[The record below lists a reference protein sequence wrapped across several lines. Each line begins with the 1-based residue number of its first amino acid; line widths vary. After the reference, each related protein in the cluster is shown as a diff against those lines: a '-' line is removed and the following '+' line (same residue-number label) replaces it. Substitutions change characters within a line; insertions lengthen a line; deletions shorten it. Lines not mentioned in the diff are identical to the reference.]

1 MTGFVINLIAVTV
14 VEEKILQTII
24 GFIEFE
30 NPNGFFMNA
39 FFRALFVPFVGA
51 PIARVF
57 MRHATNQSVENIHQI
72 AKYGRMLIEKL
83 EKIKEEAEKAIAEA
97 KSSEALYQVKVKFF
111 GKQGSLSLLMRE
123 VGSLAKEERP
133 QFGQKVNEVRGA
145 LQDLYSSNEN
155 QLKKQELNEKLK
167 NEVLDLSL
175 PGPELQHGAV
185 HPIPR
190 VINEIVDILARVGFS
205 VRSGPMIENDHY
217 NFTALNIP
225 ENHPA
230 RDMQDTFYVEGGS
243 VLRTHTSPVQI
254 HTMENEKPPIRVLAP
269 GGVFR
274 CDSDA
279 SHSPNFHQIEALL
292 VDKKVSMA
300 DLKGTISF
308 FVKEFFGPEIK
319 TRFRPSFFPFT
330 EPSAEVDCSCPLCKG
345 KGCRMCSQSGW
356 IEIGGS
362 GLVHPN
368 VLRQAGIDPDEWQGF
383 AFGFG
388 IERMAIIKYGIN
400 DIRLFVE
407 NDTRFLRQ
415 FEL

>member
-1 MTGFVINLIAVTV
+1 MTTLFGAVFIALV
-14 VEEKILQTII
+14 
-24 GFIEFE
+24 
-30 NPNGFFMNA
+30 
-39 FFRALFVPFVGA
+39 RA
-51 PIARVF
+51 PIACIF

-83 EKIKEEAEKAIAEA
+83 EKIKEDAEKAIDGAQT
-97 KSSEALYQVKVKFF
+97 SDGLYQVKVQFF

-123 VGSLAKEERP
+123 VGTLPKEERP
-133 QFGQKVNEVRGA
+133 QFGQKVNEVRSA
-145 LQDLYSSNEN
+145 LQDQYAKIES
-155 QLKKQELNEKLK
+155 QLKKKELNEKLK

-175 PGPELQHGAV
+175 PGPDRQQGAA
-185 HPIPR
+185 HPVPR
-190 VINEIVDILARVGFS
+190 VINEIVDILSRIGFS

-230 RDMQDTFYVEGGS
+230 RDMQDTFYVEGGF

-345 KGCRMCSQSGW
+345 DGCRMCSQTGW

-368 VLRQAGIDPDEWQGF
+368 VLSQAGIDPEQWQGF

-400 DIRLFVE
+400 DIRLFTE

>member
-1 MTGFVINLIAVTV
+1 M
-14 VEEKILQTII
+14 
-24 GFIEFE
+24 
-30 NPNGFFMNA
+30 
-39 FFRALFVPFVGA
+39 
-51 PIARVF
+51 
-57 MRHATNQSVENIHQI
+57 
-72 AKYGRMLIEKL
+72 EKL
-83 EKIKEEAEKAIAEA
+83 KKIKEDAQKAIAEA
-97 KSSEALYQVKVKFF
+97 KTSEQLYQVKVQFF
-111 GKQGSLSLLMRE
+111 GKQGELSLLMKE
-123 VGSLAKEERP
+123 VGALPKEDRP
-133 QFGQKVNEVRGA
+133 AFGKEVNIVRAA
-145 LQDLYSSNEN
+145 LQQSYDDSESR
-155 QLKKQELNEKLK
+155 LKTAELADKLQK
-167 NEVLDLSL
+167 ESLDLTL
-175 PGPELQHGAV
+175 PGPHLSLGGT

-190 VINEIVDILARVGFS
+190 VINEIVEILSRIGFS
-205 VRSGPMIENDHY
+205 VRSGPLVESDRY

-230 RDMQDTFYVEGGS
+230 RDMQDTFYIDENH

-269 GGVFR
+269 GSVFR

-292 VDKKVSMA
+292 IDKKVSMS

-308 FVKEFFGPEIK
+308 FIKEFFGSEIK

-345 KGCRMCSQSGW
+345 EGCRMCGQSGW
-356 IEIGGS
+356 VEIGGS

-368 VLRQAGIDPDEWQGF
+368 VLKQAGVDPNEWQGF

-407 NDTRFLRQ
+407 NDLRFLRQ
-415 FEL
+415 FES

>member
-1 MTGFVINLIAVTV
+1 M
-14 VEEKILQTII
+14 
-24 GFIEFE
+24 
-30 NPNGFFMNA
+30 
-39 FFRALFVPFVGA
+39 
-51 PIARVF
+51 
-57 MRHATNQSVENIHQI
+57 
-72 AKYGRMLIEKL
+72 GRMLVDKL
-83 EKIKEEAEKAIAEA
+83 QKIKEEAENAIKNSKTFE
-97 KSSEALYQVKVKFF
+97 ELYKVKVQYF
-111 GKQGSLSLLMRE
+111 GKQGPFSALMKELSSLP
-123 VGSLAKEERP
+123 KEERP
-133 QFGQKVNEVRGA
+133 EFGKQVNIVRATLQEQYDSYEV
-145 LQDLYSSNEN
+145 
-155 QLKKQELNEKLK
+155 QLKTKELNEKLATD
-167 NEVLDLSL
+167 VLDLSL
-175 PGPELQHGAV
+175 PGPLVAKGSI

-190 VINEIVDILARVGFS
+190 VMQEIVDILSRIGFS
-205 VRSGPMIENDHY
+205 VRSGPMIETDYY

-230 RDMQDTFYVEGGS
+230 RDMQDTFYVQGGS

-269 GGVFR
+269 GSVFR

-300 DLKGTISF
+300 ELKGTISF

-345 KGCRMCSQSGW
+345 QGCRMCSQTGW

-362 GLVHPN
+362 GLIHPQ
-368 VLRQAGIDPDEWQGF
+368 VLSQTGINPDEWQGF

-400 DIRLFVE
+400 DIKLFVD
-407 NDTRFLRQ
+407 NDVRFLRQ

>member
-1 MTGFVINLIAVTV
+1 
-14 VEEKILQTII
+14 
-24 GFIEFE
+24 
-30 NPNGFFMNA
+30 
-39 FFRALFVPFVGA
+39 
-51 PIARVF
+51 
-57 MRHATNQSVENIHQI
+57 
-72 AKYGRMLIEKL
+72 MLVEKL
-83 EKIKEEAEKAIAEA
+83 QKIKDEAEKAINNS
-97 KSSEALYQVKVKFF
+97 KTSEELYQVKVQFF
-111 GKQGSLSLLMRE
+111 GKQGQLSLLMKE
-123 VGSLAKEERP
+123 VGALPKEERP
-133 QFGQKVNEVRGA
+133 AFGKEVNIVRAG
-145 LQDLYSSNEN
+145 LQSSYESLESR
-155 QLKKQELNEKLK
+155 LKAQELSEKLQK
-167 NEVLDLSL
+167 ESLDLTL
-175 PGPELQHGAV
+175 PGPQQSPGAI

-190 VINEIVDILARVGFS
+190 VINEIVEILSRIGFS
-205 VRSGPMIENDHY
+205 VRSGPMIETDHY
-217 NFTALNIP
+217 NFTALNLP

-230 RDMQDTFYVEGGS
+230 RDMQDTFYVDTEH

-254 HTMENEKPPIRVLAP
+254 HTMENEKPPIRVLSP

-308 FVKEFFGPEIK
+308 FVKEFFGSEIK

-345 KGCRMCSQSGW
+345 KGCKMCSQSGW

-362 GLVHPN
+362 GLVHPE
-368 VLRQAGIDPDEWQGF
+368 VLKQAGIDSNEWQGF

-407 NDTRFLRQ
+407 NDLRFLRQ

>member
-1 MTGFVINLIAVTV
+1 
-14 VEEKILQTII
+14 
-24 GFIEFE
+24 
-30 NPNGFFMNA
+30 
-39 FFRALFVPFVGA
+39 
-51 PIARVF
+51 

-72 AKYGRMLIEKL
+72 TKYGRMLIEKL
-83 EKIKEEAEKAIAEA
+83 EKIKEEAEKAIQAA
-97 KSSEALYQVKVKFF
+97 KSSEALYQVKVQFF
-111 GKQGSLSLLMRE
+111 GKQGGLSLLMRE
-123 VGSLAKEERP
+123 LGGLPKEERP
-133 QFGQKVNEVRGA
+133 QFGQKVNTVRSS
-145 LQDLYSSNEN
+145 LQELYDQAESS
-155 QLKKQELNEKLK
+155 LKKQELNAKLK
-167 NEVLDLSL
+167 NDVIDLSL
-175 PGPELQHGAV
+175 PGPEIKKGAV
-185 HPIPR
+185 HPISR
-190 VINEIVDILARVGFS
+190 VISEIVDILSRIGFS
-205 VRSGPMIENDHY
+205 VRSGPMIESDQY

-230 RDMQDTFYVEGGS
+230 RDMQDTFYVEGGF

-254 HTMENEKPPIRVLAP
+254 HTMEHEKPPIRVLAP

-292 VDKKVSMA
+292 VDRKVSMA

-345 KGCRMCSQSGW
+345 EGCRMCGQSGW

-368 VLRQAGIDPDEWQGF
+368 VLSQAGIDPDRWQGF

>member
-1 MTGFVINLIAVTV
+1 MGPM
-14 VEEKILQTII
+14 LQ
-24 GFIEFE
+24 
-30 NPNGFFMNA
+30 
-39 FFRALFVPFVGA
+39 
-51 PIARVF
+51 
-57 MRHATNQSVENIHQI
+57 
-72 AKYGRMLIEKL
+72 EKL
-83 EKIKEEAEKAIAEA
+83 NKIREEAEQAISKAA
-97 KSSEALYQVKVKFF
+97 SSDELYQVKVRFF
-111 GKQGSLSLLMRE
+111 GKQGELSLLMKE
-123 VGSLAKEERP
+123 LSKLPKEERP
-133 QFGQKVNEVRGA
+133 QFGQLVNQVRSA
-145 LQDLYSSNEN
+145 LQTAYDDTEKG
-155 QLKKQELNEKLK
+155 LKAKELNEKLAS
-167 NEVLDLSL
+167 EELDLSL
-175 PGPELQHGAV
+175 PGPMAERGAT
-185 HPIPR
+185 HPINR
-190 VINEIVDILARVGFS
+190 VIDEIVDILARIGFS
-205 VRSGPMIENDHY
+205 VRSGPMIESDHY
-217 NFTALNIP
+217 NFSALNIP

-230 RDMQDTFYVEGGS
+230 RDMQDTFYLKSGG

-254 HTMENEKPPIRVLAP
+254 RTMEAEKPPIRVLAP

-292 VDKKVSMA
+292 VDKQVSMA
-300 DLKGTISF
+300 ELKGTISF

-345 KGCRMCSQSGW
+345 KGCKMCSHTGW

-368 VLRQAGIDPDEWQGF
+368 VLKQAGIDPDEWQGF

-400 DIRLFVE
+400 DIRLFVD
-407 NDTRFLRQ
+407 NDLRFLRQ

>member
-1 MTGFVINLIAVTV
+1 
-14 VEEKILQTII
+14 
-24 GFIEFE
+24 
-30 NPNGFFMNA
+30 
-39 FFRALFVPFVGA
+39 
-51 PIARVF
+51 
-57 MRHATNQSVENIHQI
+57 
-72 AKYGRMLIEKL
+72 MLIDKL
-83 EKIKEEAEKAIAEA
+83 EKIKDEAEKAIKKA
-97 KSSEALYQVKVKFF
+97 KTSDELYQVKVQFF

-123 VGSLAKEERP
+123 VGSLPKEERP
-133 QFGQKVNEVRGA
+133 EFGQKVNVVRGA
-145 LQDLYSSNEN
+145 LQSQYEEWETS
-155 QLKKQELNEKLK
+155 LKQSELNEKLSR
-167 NEVLDLSL
+167 ESLDLSL
-175 PGPELQHGAV
+175 PGPAVSRGAT

-190 VINEIVDILARVGFS
+190 VINEIVDILGRIGFS
-205 VRSGPMIENDHY
+205 VRSGPMIETDHY

-230 RDMQDTFYVEGGS
+230 RDMQDTFYVQGGE

-269 GGVFR
+269 GSVFR

-345 KGCRMCSQSGW
+345 KGCRMCSQTGW

-368 VLRQAGIDPDEWQGF
+368 VLKQAGIDSEEWQGF

-407 NDTRFLRQ
+407 NDTRFLKAV
-415 FEL
+415 

>member
-1 MTGFVINLIAVTV
+1 
-14 VEEKILQTII
+14 
-24 GFIEFE
+24 
-30 NPNGFFMNA
+30 
-39 FFRALFVPFVGA
+39 
-51 PIARVF
+51 
-57 MRHATNQSVENIHQI
+57 
-72 AKYGRMLIEKL
+72 MLVEKL
-83 EKIKEEAEKAIAEA
+83 QKIKEEAEKSISAA
-97 KSSEALYQVKVKFF
+97 KTSEELYQVKVQFF
-111 GKQGSLSLLMRE
+111 GKQGSLSLLMKE
-123 VGSLAKEERP
+123 VGALPKEERP
-133 QFGQKVNEVRGA
+133 AFGKQVNVVRAA
-145 LQDLYSSNEN
+145 LQGQYEGLET
-155 QLKKQELNEKLK
+155 QLKLKELNEKLSK
-167 NEVLDLSL
+167 ETLDLSL
-175 PGPELQHGAV
+175 PGPVVEKGAT
-185 HPIPR
+185 HAIPR
-190 VINEIVDILARVGFS
+190 VINEIVDILGRIGFS
-205 VRSGPMIENDHY
+205 VRSGPMIETDHY

-230 RDMQDTFYVEGGS
+230 RDMQDTFYVEGGQ

-269 GGVFR
+269 GSVFR

-292 VDKKVSMA
+292 VDKVVSMA

-345 KGCRMCSQSGW
+345 KGCRMCSHTGW

-362 GLVHPN
+362 GLVHPK
-368 VLRQAGIDPDEWQGF
+368 VLEQAGIDPDQWQGF

-407 NDTRFLRQ
+407 NDLRFLRQ
-415 FEL
+415 FEV